1 MNGILFL
8 FFAFLLI
15 LSTIKLTEYTYI
27 LKNSDITNFF
37 VKNILSVVILGIPIL
52 VTYLTSLF
60 INNPYLAISNIIG
73 SNIFNFVILAFLNI
87 IFIKKNLFKKISPY
101 YFYINSLLVYIYIV
115 IINILMIKKSSLFK
129 TIGPNILVIIFYF
142 IYLFFLS
149 KINLKKKITI
159 KANKVINIKFFIYL
173 FLVIIFS
180 ITLTLYTDYLS
191 FNFPKFSSSI
201 IGLFLLGITTSLPK
215 IISSYTLI
223 KNNYYDLVLS
233 DIIGSNMFNFLLL
246 TITNFFF
253 KKSIYFFITQQSL
266 FIIKMTLY
274 IHLLFYLYIIRNKAL
289 SKIFYI
295 IISLMIIV
303 IYLYSWKTLIID

>member
-1 MNGILFL
+1 MLW
-8 FFAFLLI
+8 
-15 LSTIKLTEYTYI
+15 EYSLHKTVFICY
-27 LKNSDITNFF
+27 NDIT
-37 VKNILSVVILGIPIL
+37 
-52 VTYLTSLF
+52 
-60 INNPYLAISNIIG
+60 
-73 SNIFNFVILAFLNI
+73 
-87 IFIKKNLFKKISPY
+87 
-101 YFYINSLLVYIYIV
+101 
-115 IINILMIKKSSLFK
+115 
-129 TIGPNILVIIFYF
+129 
-142 IYLFFLS
+142 S

-289 SKIFYI
+289 SKIFHI

>member
-233 DIIGSNMFNFLLL
+233 NIIGSNMFNFLLL

-289 SKIFYI
+289 SKIFHI

>member
-180 ITLTLYTDYLS
+180 IILTLYTDYLS

-289 SKIFYI
+289 SKIFHI

>member
-1 MNGILFL
+1 
-8 FFAFLLI
+8 
-15 LSTIKLTEYTYI
+15 
-27 LKNSDITNFF
+27 
-37 VKNILSVVILGIPIL
+37 
-52 VTYLTSLF
+52 
-60 INNPYLAISNIIG
+60 
-73 SNIFNFVILAFLNI
+73 
-87 IFIKKNLFKKISPY
+87 
-101 YFYINSLLVYIYIV
+101 
-115 IINILMIKKSSLFK
+115 MIKKSSLFK

-289 SKIFYI
+289 SKIFHI
-295 IISLMIIV
+295 IISLIIIV